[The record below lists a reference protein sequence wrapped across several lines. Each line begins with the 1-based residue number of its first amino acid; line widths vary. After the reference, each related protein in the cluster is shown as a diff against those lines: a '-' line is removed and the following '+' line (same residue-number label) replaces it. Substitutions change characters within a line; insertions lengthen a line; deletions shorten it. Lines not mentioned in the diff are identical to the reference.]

1 MAEFAKV
8 VTEKNRMCEAH
19 NEYCYGCPLDAE
31 TRGTDIPCPE
41 FLEKSPDEAEQI
53 IMQWAA
59 EHPLV
64 TNGAKFEEIFGY
76 PFWAIS
82 CGTTSAISQWLRSE
96 YKEAKK

>member
-8 VTEKNRMCEAH
+8 AAEMTRMCR
-19 NEYCYGCPLDAE
+19 CYAGFCKECPLGFAAS
-31 TRGTDIPCPE
+31 CKNWV
-41 FLEKSPDEAEQI
+41 LAQSAEAEQI
-53 IMQWAA
+53 IMKWAA

-64 TNGAKFEEIFGY
+64 TNGAKFEEICGV

-82 CGTTSAISQWLRSE
+82 CGVTPAISKWLRSE

>member
-53 IMQWAA
+53 IMQ
-59 EHPLV
+59 
-64 TNGAKFEEIFGY
+64 
-76 PFWAIS
+76 
-82 CGTTSAISQWLRSE
+82 
-96 YKEAKK
+96 